1 VRLPGRVSGPEAVR
15 ARMRAPDNE
24 CLRMINRLIELS
36 LRNRFIVVALYL
48 GLAAWGWWALG
59 ATPIDAI
66 PDLSDNQVIVF
77 TDWPGHS
84 PQEVEDQVTYPLTV
98 NLQGLAGIRVVRS
111 QSAFGFS
118 MVYAIFEDDVDLYF
132 ARARVLERMSLITKA
147 LPAGVTPTLGPDA
160 TGVGHVFWYT
170 VESPNLSLRD
180 LRTLQDWFI
189 RYQLN
194 AVPGVAEVASV
205 GGYVQQYQ
213 IDVDPNRLRTYNL
226 PLGAVVAAVRD
237 SNLNVGGNVLESNG
251 AWLIVR
257 GVGLIASVDDVKRIA
272 VGASN
277 GVPIYVEQVAD
288 VHVGDAFRVASL
300 VKGTTEAV
308 GGVVVAR
315 SGVNTKAVID
325 AVKGRIA
332 QIQPGLPAGVRI
344 VPFYDRSTLIAQ
356 SVDTLRRA
364 LLEEIALVTLAH
376 VIFLMHFRSILI
388 VTIPLPLA
396 VLLSFLGMY
405 YAGISSNIMSLAG
418 IAIAIG
424 VLVDAGIVVTEN
436 AFRHV
441 EQCGVDPR
449 DRRRVWE
456 TVRESTRLV
465 GRPVFFSMA
474 IILMAFVPVFAL
486 TGQEGKLFHPL
497 AFTKTFAVLAA
508 TAIAV
513 TLVPVLCSLLI
524 GGRFRSEDANPVMR
538 ALRRFYKPVLEAAL
552 AHRLSTISAA
562 ALLFAGA
569 LLVARGIGSEF
580 MPPLNEGDLM
590 FMPIADPSISLEE
603 NTKIASKQNAA
614 LMAFPEVE
622 YVVAKVARADTSTDP
637 APLNMTETIVHLKP
651 RKQWRAGMTLDR
663 LRADM
668 GRAVQMP
675 GVSNI
680 WTMPIINRIDM
691 LTTGVRSEV
700 GVKIFGTDLTTLE
713 DTARR
718 VADVVRQVAGAS
730 NVYPE
735 QVTSGQYLNVEIDR
749 AAAARYGIGV
759 GDIQQVIETAIGD
772 TALTTTIEGRRR
784 FPVRVRYSPEY
795 RADPRML
802 AQVLVA
808 APSGSQ
814 IPLGQLARI
823 EHVRGPAMIS
833 SENGLLLAT
842 VLLNVQG
849 RDVGGFV
856 DEARARVAQEIAL
869 PAGYYIGW
877 SGRWENQEHARRRL
891 QVVVP
896 IVLLVIFILLYF
908 TYHSAAEAAH
918 VLLAVP
924 FALTGGVYLLW
935 LLGYN
940 FSVAVWVGFI
950 ALFGTAVQTGVV
962 MVIYLEEAVA
972 RKRQQMGGALTREAL
987 RDAVVEGALL
997 RLRPKVMTVS
1007 TVVAGLLPIM
1017 WSTQV
1022 GSEVMKPLATPVL
1035 GGMVSSL
1042 LHVLVVTPVI
1052 FFWLHERRLGL
1063 QEEPLSPRSRRW
1075 AVPPRAV
1082 AAGCA
1087 VLIIGVASV
1096 YGWRHI
1102 GRSHD
1107 AADVRSGT
1115 VVQRVNAGN
1124 LQISLVSPTGTLR
1137 QGRNVFII
1145 EFRSADGWLVDVGA
1159 VRASGTMSMPG
1170 MVMSSGLE
1178 VRRTTAVGRYEASGE
1193 FGMAG
1198 AWHMAIEWDGP
1209 AGKSSVNFEGAVQ

>member
-1 VRLPGRVSGPEAVR
+1 
-15 ARMRAPDNE
+15 
-24 CLRMINRLIELS
+24 MINRLIELS
-36 LRNRFIVVALYL
+36 LRNRFIVIALYL

-98 NLQGLAGIRVVRS
+98 NLQGLAGVRVVRS

-118 MVYAIFEDDVDLYF
+118 MIYVIFEDNVDLYF
-132 ARARVLERMSLITKA
+132 ARSRVLERMSLITKT

-170 VESPNLSLRD
+170 VESPTLSLRD
-180 LRTLQDWFI
+180 LRTLQDWFV

-205 GGYVQQYQ
+205 GGFVQQYQ

-226 PLGAVVAAVRD
+226 PLSAVVAAVRD
-237 SNLNVGGNVLESNG
+237 SNRNVGGNVLESNG
-251 AWLIVR
+251 AWLMVR
-257 GVGLIASVDDVKRIA
+257 GVGLIASVDDVKRIV

-277 GVPIYVEQVAD
+277 GVPVYVEQVAD
-288 VHVGDAFRVASL
+288 VHVGDAFRVGSL
-300 VKGTTEAV
+300 VKGTKEAV

-315 SGVNTKAVID
+315 SGVNTAAVIA
-325 AVKGRIA
+325 AVKARIA
-332 QIQPGLPAGVRI
+332 QIQAGLPQGVQI
-344 VPFYDRSTLIAQ
+344 VSFYDRSTLIAQ
-356 SVDTLRRA
+356 SVDTLRHA

-376 VIFLMHFRSILI
+376 VIFLMHVRSILI

-436 AFRHV
+436 AFRYV
-441 EQCGVDPR
+441 EQRGVDPR
-449 DRRRVWE
+449 DRHRVWQ
-456 TVRESTRLV
+456 TVLESTRLV
-465 GRPVFFSMA
+465 GRPVVFSMA
-474 IILMAFVPVFAL
+474 IILLAFVPVFAL

-497 AFTKTFAVLAA
+497 AFTKTFALLGA
-508 TAIAV
+508 TVIAV
-513 TLVPVLCSLLI
+513 TLVPVLCSILL
-524 GGRFRSEDANPVMR
+524 GGKFHGEDANPVMR
-538 ALRRFYKPVLEAAL
+538 LLRRVYQPVLETAL
-552 AHRLSTISAA
+552 AHRALTISCAA
-562 ALLFAGA
+562 VLFAGA
-569 LLVARGIGSEF
+569 LVIARGIGSEF

-590 FMPIADPSISLEE
+590 FMPIADPSIALEE
-603 NTKIASKQNAA
+603 NTRIAAKQNAA
-614 LMAFPEVE
+614 LSTFPEVE

-637 APLNMTETIVHLKP
+637 APLNMTETVVHLKP
-651 RKQWRAGMTLDR
+651 RDAWRAGMTLDK

-668 GRAVQMP
+668 SRAVQLP

-700 GVKIFGTDLTTLE
+700 GVKIFGADLRTLE
-713 DTARR
+713 NTARR
-718 VADVVRQVAGAS
+718 VSDVLRRVPGAS
-730 NVYPE
+730 NVYAE
-735 QVTSGQYLNVEIDR
+735 QVTSGQYLNIEVDR

-759 GDIQQVIETAIGD
+759 ADIQQAIETAIGE
-772 TALTTTIEGRRR
+772 TTLTTTIEGRRR
-784 FPVRVRYSPEY
+784 FPVRVRYAAEY
-795 RADPRML
+795 RADPQML
-802 AQVLVA
+802 GQVLVA
-808 APSGSQ
+808 SPRGSQ
-814 IPLGQLARI
+814 IPLSELARI
-823 EHVRGPAMIS
+823 EHGRGPAMIS

-856 DEARARVAQEIAL
+856 EEARARVAHEVSL
-869 PAGYYIGW
+869 PAGYYVDW
-877 SGRWENQEHARRRL
+877 SGRWENQEHARQRL
-891 QVVVP
+891 QLVLP
-896 IVLLVIFILLYF
+896 IVLLVIFVLLYF
-908 TYHSAAEAAH
+908 TYHSLTEAAH

-972 RKRQQMGGALTREAL
+972 RKRQQLGGTVTREAL
-987 RDAVVEGALL
+987 RDAVIEGALL

-1017 WSTQV
+1017 WSTRV
-1022 GSEVMKPLATPVL
+1022 GSEVMKPLAAPVL

-1042 LHVLVVTPVI
+1042 AHVLVVTPVI

-1063 QEEPLSPRSRRW
+1063 QHEASPSTHRREPARW
-1075 AVPPRAV
+1075 RPIVVLIGVVAVV
-1082 AAGCA
+1082 AAA
-1087 VLIIGVASV
+1087 TIP
-1096 YGWRHI
+1096 WRYS
-1102 GRSHD
+1102 RESTTR
-1107 AADVRSGT
+1107 ATSGDQT
-1115 VVQRVNAGN
+1115 VQRVSAGN
-1124 LQISLVSPTGTLR
+1124 LRITLLSPAGTLH
-1137 QGRNVFII
+1137 QGRNTFAI
-1145 EFRSADGWLVDVGA
+1145 EFRSADGRLVDAGA
-1159 VRASGTMSMPG
+1159 VHASGNMPMPG
-1170 MVMSSGLE
+1170 MVMSSGLQIQ
-1178 VRRTTAVGRYEASGE
+1178 RTSTVGRYEAAAE

-1198 AWHMAIEWDGP
+1198 AWHMTIDWDGP
-1209 AGKSSVNFEGAVQ
+1209 SGKGSVNFEGAVQ

>member
-1 VRLPGRVSGPEAVR
+1 
-15 ARMRAPDNE
+15 
-24 CLRMINRLIELS
+24 MINRLIELS
-36 LRNRFIVVALYL
+36 LRNRVIVVALYAC
-48 GLAAWGWWALG
+48 LAAWGWWALG

-77 TDWPGHS
+77 TDWSGHS

-98 NLQGLAGIRVVRS
+98 NLQGLAGVRVVRS

-118 MVYAIFEDDVDLYF
+118 MIYVIFEDNVDLYF
-132 ARARVLERMSLITKA
+132 ARSRVLERMSLVTKT
-147 LPAGVTPTLGPDA
+147 LPTGATPTLGPDA

-170 VESPNLSLRD
+170 VESPTLSLRD

-213 IDVDPNRLRTYNL
+213 IDVDPNRLRTFNL
-226 PLGAVVAAVRD
+226 PLSAVVSAVRD
-237 SNLNVGGNVLESNG
+237 SNVNVGGNVLESNG
-251 AWLIVR
+251 AWLMVR
-257 GVGLIASVDDVKRIA
+257 GVGLIASVDDVKHIV
-272 VGASN
+272 VGAAN
-277 GVPIYVEQVAD
+277 GVPVYVEQIAD

-300 VKGTTEAV
+300 VKGTHEAV

-315 SGVNTKAVID
+315 SGVNTAAVIA
-325 AVKGRIA
+325 AVKARIA
-332 QIQPGLPAGVRI
+332 QIQPGLPPGVTI

-356 SVDTLRRA
+356 SVDTLRHA
-364 LLEEIALVTLAH
+364 LFEEIALVTLAH

-388 VTIPLPLA
+388 VTLPLPLA

-436 AFRHV
+436 AFRYV
-441 EQCGVDPR
+441 EQRGVDPR

-456 TVRESTRLV
+456 TVLESTRLV

-474 IILMAFVPVFAL
+474 IILLAFVPVFAL

-508 TAIAV
+508 TVIAV
-513 TLVPVLCSLLI
+513 TLVPVLCSIFL
-524 GGRFRSEDANPVMR
+524 GGRVHAEDANPVMR
-538 ALRRFYKPVLEAAL
+538 LLRRRYQPVLETALSHRAA
-552 AHRLSTISAA
+552 TISVA
-562 ALLFAGA
+562 ALLLAGA
-569 LLVARGIGSEF
+569 LVLARGIGSEF

-603 NTKIASKQNAA
+603 NTKIAATQNAV
-614 LMAFPEVE
+614 LSTFPEVE
-622 YVVAKVARADTSTDP
+622 SVVAKVARADTSTDP
-637 APLNMTETIVHLKP
+637 APLNMTETVIHLKP
-651 RKQWRAGMTLDR
+651 RDTWRPGMTLDK
-663 LRADM
+663 LRAEM

-713 DTARR
+713 DAARR
-718 VADVVRQVAGAS
+718 VSDVLRQVPGAS

-735 QVTSGQYLNVEIDR
+735 QVTSGQYLNIEIDR

-759 GDIQQVIETAIGD
+759 ADIQQVIETAIGE
-772 TALTTTIEGRRR
+772 TTLTTTIEGRRR
-784 FPVRVRYSPEY
+784 FPVRVRYASEY
-795 RADPRML
+795 RADPEML
-802 AQVLVA
+802 RRILVA
-808 APSGSQ
+808 SPRGSQ
-814 IPLGQLARI
+814 IPLGELARI
-823 EHVRGPAMIS
+823 EHARGPAMIS

-856 DEARARVAQEIAL
+856 DEARARVAKEVAL

-877 SGRWENQEHARRRL
+877 SGRWENQEHARARL
-891 QVVVP
+891 QLVLP
-896 IVLLVIFILLYF
+896 IVLAVIFLLLYF
-908 TYHSAAEAAH
+908 TYHSLAEAAH

-924 FALTGGVYLLW
+924 FALTGGIYLLW

-972 RKRQQMGGALTREAL
+972 RKRQQLGGTLTRAAL

-997 RLRPKVMTVS
+997 RLRPKVLTVS

-1017 WSTQV
+1017 WSNRV

-1035 GGMVSSL
+1035 GGMLSSL
-1042 LHVLVVTPVI
+1042 AHVLVVTPVI
-1052 FFWLHERRLGL
+1052 FFWVHERRLRV
-1063 QEEPLSPRSRRW
+1063 QHEPLPSTQVRQPARW
-1075 AVPPRAV
+1075 RPILAV
-1082 AAGCA
+1082 AGILVVLAAATTVWRYHRHSTMNTKPAGQ
-1087 VLIIGVASV
+1087 
-1096 YGWRHI
+1096 
-1102 GRSHD
+1102 
-1107 AADVRSGT
+1107 
-1115 VVQRVNAGN
+1115 VVQRVTAGD
-1124 LQISLVSPTGTLR
+1124 LRLTLLSATGTLH
-1137 QGRNVFII
+1137 QGQNTFTI
-1145 EFRSADGWLVDVGA
+1145 EFRSADGRLVDAGT
-1159 VRASGTMSMPG
+1159 VRASGNMSMPG
-1170 MVMSSGLE
+1170 MVMSSGLQ
-1178 VRRTTAVGRYEASGE
+1178 VQRTSTVGRYAATAE

-1198 AWHMAIEWDGP
+1198 AWRMTVDWDGP
-1209 AGKSSVNFEGAVQ
+1209 AGTGSVSFEGAVQ